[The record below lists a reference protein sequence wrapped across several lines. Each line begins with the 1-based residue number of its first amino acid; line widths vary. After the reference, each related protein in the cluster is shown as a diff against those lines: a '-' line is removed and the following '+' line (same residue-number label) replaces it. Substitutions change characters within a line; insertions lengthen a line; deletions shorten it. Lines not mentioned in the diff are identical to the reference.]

1 MKRNFTNFF
10 VWNPTILILQF
21 YRIFGT
27 LEPSESQLRNCKLDL
42 EIPFEEYK
50 PYLKT
55 DGEIPS
61 AGMIAKMIKPFLHV
75 VKTHDCDGDPIRVND
90 DFYAGYV
97 FTEEASNLIL
107 DCIERFKEL
116 GDDLCKRCCYNL
128 CKYLYLEVYTKHYV
142 DLGKKYFDCSSLL
155 YERFIDVSCFE
166 DGIAEKC
173 ITRECSKDVYD
184 RFQYKCDFDD
194 KDSRTRWYVE
204 YSRHQDE

>member
-21 YRIFGT
+21 YRKFGT
-27 LEPSESQLRNCKLDL
+27 LEPSESQLRSSKLDL

-55 DGEIPS
+55 DSELPS
-61 AGMIAKMIKPFLHV
+61 ASMIAKMIKPFLHV
-75 VKTHDCDGDPIRVND
+75 VKTRDGDPIRVND

-97 FTEEASNLIL
+97 FTEDASNLIL
-107 DCIERFKEL
+107 DYIERFKEL

-128 CKYLYLEVYTKHYV
+128 GRYLYLEVYEKHYV
-142 DLGKKYFDCSSLL
+142 DLGKKSFDCSSLF

-166 DGIAEKC
+166 DDIAEKC

-184 RFQYKCDFDD
+184 RFRYRCNFDE
-194 KDSRTRWYVE
+194 KNSRARWYVE
-204 YSRHQDE
+204 YSHHQDE